1 MRRFAKPRRFLLRP
15 GAIWSAIRAASMRIV
30 PEPHIGS
37 MKFVLP
43 SQPDLLT
50 MTAARFSL
58 MGAVPAF
65 ARYSRRWSD
74 SPLMSMLTLTW
85 LFLSRWT

>member
-1 MRRFAKPRRFLLRP
+1 MRRFEKPRRFLRSP
-15 GAIWSAIRAASMRIV
+15 GAILRAESAASMRIV
-30 PEPHIGS
+30 PDPHIGS

-58 MGAVPAF
+58 IGAAPAF
-65 ARYSRRWSD
+65 ARYSRRCRD
-74 SPLMSMLTLTW
+74 SPLMSMLTVTW
-85 LFLSRWT
+85 FFRSRWT